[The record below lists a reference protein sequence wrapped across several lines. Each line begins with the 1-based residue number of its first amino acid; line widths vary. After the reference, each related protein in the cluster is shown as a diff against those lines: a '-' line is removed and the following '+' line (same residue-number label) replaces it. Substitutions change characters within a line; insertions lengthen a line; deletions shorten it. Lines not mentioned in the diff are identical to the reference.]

1 MIDDDACAWTS
12 QGHARGGPIAC
23 ARAKASVVDFD
34 ACGAS
39 ARSPAISNRRVTDCE
54 HGLVVSNP
62 FIHSFNLGVAPP
74 PCVQSSPCD
83 RVRACGAGEIR
94 IAYITRASASNAP

>member
-1 MIDDDACAWTS
+1 MNDDDDAWTWTS

-39 ARSPAISNRRVTDCE
+39 ARSPAISNRHCE
-54 HGLVVSNP
+54 HGLRARIGGIES
-62 FIHSFNLGVAPP
+62 IHSFI
-74 PCVQSSPCD
+74 QSWCCATS
-83 RVRACGAGEIR
+83 VRAVVAV
-94 IAYITRASASNAP
+94 